1 MPVVKGEPIAVM
13 VPGDS
18 VANQLHDSSLGDRIV
33 KMMCGGVDVGQGV
46 AALVAQH
53 VPMDA
58 TPSTSS
64 FNMGPRPKS
73 LFGAA
78 SGTGDIPMFGAAP

>member
-1 MPVVKGEPIAVM
+1 M

-18 VANQLHDSSLGDRIV
+18 VANQLHDSSLGDRIL
-33 KMMCGGVDVGQGV
+33 KMVCGGVDVGQGV

-58 TPSTSS
+58 TPSTPMDFS
-64 FNMGPRPKS
+64 MAPRPKS